1 MFYNSVFFFFFY
13 KYKMKKSWPNSWPK
27 PVEICSLHLRS
38 HLLPS
43 LLSCF
48 CPYLTSLCLS
58 HTISIFK
65 FPFIQNSFASSH
77 SWEELSPPT
86 ILIQSSSHP
95 PGSSSLMLLHISSPA
110 QFLFITFPTSGSPPP
125 PPLLC
130 AAGGALPLVLTCSGT
145 DSVKVLTPHSGLCQ
159 GLVLRTH
166 TSACRVHA

>member
-1 MFYNSVFFFFFY
+1 
-13 KYKMKKSWPNSWPK
+13 MKSNSWPK
-27 PVEICSLHLRS
+27 SVEICSLHQRS

-48 CPYLTSLCLS
+48 WPYLTSLCLS

-65 FPFIQNSFASSH
+65 FLFIQNSFASSP

-86 ILIQSSSHP
+86 ILTQSSSLP
-95 PGSSSLMLLHISSPA
+95 PGSSSLMLLYSSSPA
-110 QFLFITFPTSGSPPP
+110 QSLFITFPTSGSPPPPP